1 MGYIFAHLHT
11 GEEVLKFLNYETRSR
26 KMFNFGT
33 VGPDFAYAIS
43 PETEK
48 TLHDERA
55 LDVADFLLKNADEKT
70 LDYAL
75 GYATH
80 IISDFETY
88 PVIMKYADGD
98 FDKYIK
104 LSIVFDFLLAKRIYK
119 TSIEKINMASK
130 INLGKNLPES
140 VESLL
145 KNGIKKMYGFEFEA
159 NKAYKKFMA
168 FLEFTYDPFLVK
180 RMFYPLVNLIGKV
193 NIYNLTY
200 PVRLDEKK
208 YEKFYA
214 ETFEAT
220 ERGIKQSIAY
230 IAVKKPELS
239 PK

>member
-11 GEEVLKFLNYETRSR
+11 GEEVLKFLDYETRSR

-33 VGPDFAYAIS
+33 VGPDFAYAIN

-48 TLHDERA
+48 TLHNEKA
-55 LDVADFLLKNADEKT
+55 LDVVNFLLENADEKT

-80 IISDFETY
+80 IISDVETY
-88 PVIMKYADGD
+88 PVIMKYANGN
-98 FDKYIK
+98 FDEYVR
-104 LSIVFDFLLAKRIYK
+104 LSLVFDALLAKRIYK
-119 TSIEKINMASK
+119 TPIEKINLASK
-130 INLGKNLPES
+130 INVGKNLPES
-140 VESLL
+140 VEDLL
-145 KNGIKKMYGFEFEA
+145 KSGIKKVYGFEFEA

-168 FLEFTYDPFLVK
+168 FLELTYDPFLVK

-208 YEKFYA
+208 YEKFYE
-214 ETFEAT
+214 ETLDAT
-220 ERGIKQSIAY
+220 KRGIKESVAY
-230 IAVKKPELS
+230 ISVKKPELS